1 MQSRP
6 AAVAAVA
13 GQWMVASD
21 RFLVVSCARFIEARG
36 SGASVP
42 CSSHVE
48 LREALGLRLRPIT
61 LALMQFPIVKIRNGI
76 AGPSVR

>member
-36 SGASVP
+36 SGVSIP
-42 CSSHVE
+42 CSSRVA
-48 LREALGLRLRPIT
+48 LRDALGLRLHPIA
-61 LALMQFPIVKIRNGI
+61 LALMQLPIIKIRNGI
-76 AGPSVR
+76 AGPLVR